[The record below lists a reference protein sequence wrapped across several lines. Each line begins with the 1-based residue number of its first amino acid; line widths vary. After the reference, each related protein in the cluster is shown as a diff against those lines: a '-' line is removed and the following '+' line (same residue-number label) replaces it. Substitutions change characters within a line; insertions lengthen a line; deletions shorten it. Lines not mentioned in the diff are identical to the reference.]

1 MGASQLFSSS
11 PAERRVTG
19 TSRRVAVVLL
29 AAAAFT
35 SSAACADP
43 EAGTADGSSGATGAA
58 VTVAGSMADVCKAAA
73 REGELVSWNSE
84 DPVAYQ
90 KIFEDFAKTY
100 PGIKL
105 NSVEVRP
112 DDLVQKLVTESDAG
126 HPSGVDA
133 ISIMIDK
140 SGPLFDNHL
149 INTDIDFT
157 KMGVKP
163 NYISNTNAVRT
174 ERIAIGVVYNTD
186 QVQESDL
193 PDTWDGLVN
202 PKWAGKVVVD
212 PRGDQLQLLAIA
224 WGKDKTV
231 DFVKRLKQTDKPQV
245 VQGATAG
252 LLTVASGENKI
263 TTNGPA
269 AETAE
274 QQSKGAPV
282 AIRYL
287 DVVPAVDYYTAVPTG
302 APHPNAGAC
311 WTAWLNSDAGRKAK
325 EQYAFKANDDL
336 PPKAGNARLAVIEG
350 PRDAALVADTVADI
364 SAIWAGRS

>member
-1 MGASQLFSSS
+1 MGAHRLSS
-11 PAERRVTG
+11 PSPTKRR
-19 TSRRVAVVLL
+19 TSTQIALV
-29 AAAAFT
+29 AAAALALST
-35 SSAACADP
+35 ACSDP
-43 EAGTADGSSGATGAA
+43 EAGTAAGSSGSARPAA
-58 VTVAGSMADVCKAAA
+58 VTGSMAEVCKAAA
-73 REGELVSWNSE
+73 KEGALVSWNSE
-84 DPVAYQ
+84 DPEAFK
-90 KIFEDFAKTY
+90 KIFGDFSKTY

-105 NSVEVRP
+105 TSVEVRP
-112 DDLVQKLVTESDAG
+112 DDVVQKLVTESAAG
-126 HPSGVDA
+126 HPSDVDA

-140 SGPLFDNHL
+140 SGPLFDDHL
-149 INTDIDFT
+149 IDTGIDFT
-157 KMGVKP
+157 KMGVTP
-163 NYISNTNAVRT
+163 SYISDTNAVRT

-186 QVQESDL
+186 QVRESDL
-193 PDTWDGLVN
+193 PNTWDELVN

-231 DFVKRLKQTDKPQV
+231 DFVKRLRQTDKPQII
-245 VQGATAG
+245 QGATAG

-263 TTNGPA
+263 TTNAPA

-282 AIRYL
+282 AIKYL
-287 DVVPAVDYYTAVPTG
+287 DVVPAVDYYTAVPVA

-325 EQYAFKANDDL
+325 EQNAFKTNDDL
-336 PPKAGNARLAVIEG
+336 PPKAGNARVAVIG
-350 PRDAALVADTVADI
+350 NSQQAALVAEAVTEI

>member
-1 MGASQLFSSS
+1 
-11 PAERRVTG
+11 
-19 TSRRVAVVLL
+19 
-29 AAAAFT
+29 
-35 SSAACADP
+35 
-43 EAGTADGSSGATGAA
+43 
-58 VTVAGSMADVCKAAA
+58 
-73 REGELVSWNSE
+73 
-84 DPVAYQ
+84 
-90 KIFEDFAKTY
+90 
-100 PGIKL
+100 
-105 NSVEVRP
+105 
-112 DDLVQKLVTESDAG
+112 
-126 HPSGVDA
+126 
-133 ISIMIDK
+133 
-140 SGPLFDNHL
+140 
-149 INTDIDFT
+149 
-157 KMGVKP
+157 MGVKP

-287 DVVPAVDYYTAVPTG
+287 DVVPAVDYTPRCRPVPHTPTL
-302 APHPNAGAC
+302 APA
-311 WTAWLNSDAGRKAK
+311 
-325 EQYAFKANDDL
+325 
-336 PPKAGNARLAVIEG
+336 G
-350 PRDAALVADTVADI
+350 PRGSTATQDERQRNSTLSRPTTTCRQRQAMLG
-364 SAIWAGRS
+364 WR